1 MEQSA
6 PKTTRKLARVSSTKS
21 AAKSMAAG
29 KHKASAKP
37 SAKITPTAKAKPNSK
52 AKPKDEAKPKPKGS
66 GRRNSVATAREQ
78 LARLA
83 AALPEPR
90 CELDHGNAW
99 QLLIAT
105 ILSAQSTDAR
115 VNMVTPVLFR
125 RYPTPAALGA
135 AELPEV
141 EQLIHSTGFFRNK
154 AKAIVATSRAIA
166 ERHGGEVPRSL
177 EALLE
182 LQGVARKTANVVL
195 GTAYRLPTGI
205 VVDTHAGRVARRL
218 GITSEEDPAKVER
231 DLCAIVA
238 ETDWVDTGHRLVLHG
253 RYVCRAQQPDCGCCP
268 LQELC
273 PSAEHVALG
282 SVAERAE
289 RERARITAA
298 RPTV

>member
-1 MEQSA
+1 MA
-6 PKTTRKLARVSSTKS
+6 PATAKRARKLARANKS
-21 AAKSMAAG
+21 KTTSKG
-29 KHKASAKP
+29 KASAKV
-37 SAKITPTAKAKPNSK
+37 TT
-52 AKPKDEAKPKPKGS
+52 KPKASRNGKPALQTKAS
-66 GRRNSVATAREQ
+66 AREQ

-83 AALPEPR
+83 DAMPEPR
-90 CELDHGNAW
+90 CELDHRNAW

-115 VNMVTPVLFR
+115 VNMVTPELFR

-135 AELPEV
+135 AELPEI

-177 EALLE
+177 EALIE
-182 LQGVARKTANVVL
+182 LPGVARKTANVVL
-195 GTAYRLPTGI
+195 GTAYRLASGI

-218 GITSEEDPAKVER
+218 GLTREEDPAKVER
-231 DLCAIVA
+231 DLCAIVPEA
-238 ETDWVDTGHRLVLHG
+238 EWVDTGHRLVLHG

-268 LQELC
+268 VQELC

-282 SVAERAE
+282 SVAERGE
-289 RERARITAA
+289 RERARIAA
-298 RPTV
+298 VRP

>member
-1 MEQSA
+1 MATGRAA
-6 PKTTRKLARVSSTKS
+6 PKLARTS
-21 AAKSMAAG
+21 
-29 KHKASAKP
+29 
-37 SAKITPTAKAKPNSK
+37 N
-52 AKPKDEAKPKPKGS
+52 AKPKRKAQPKATAKPPGKPKPAAKP
-66 GRRNSVATAREQ
+66 RPKANAREQ

-83 AALPEPR
+83 QALPEPR
-90 CELDHGNAW
+90 CELDHANAW

-115 VNMVTPVLFR
+115 VNMVTPELFR
-125 RYPTPAALGA
+125 RYPAPAALGA

-141 EQLIHSTGFFRNK
+141 ERLIHSTGFFRNK

-177 EALLE
+177 EALVE

-195 GTAYRLPTGI
+195 GTAYRLATGI

-218 GITSEEDPAKVER
+218 GITREDDPAKVER
-231 DLCAIVA
+231 DLCAIVPEA
-238 ETDWVDTGHRLVLHG
+238 EWVDTGHRLVLHG

-268 LQELC
+268 VQELC

-282 SVAERAE
+282 NVAERGE
-289 RERARITAA
+289 RERARIAAA
-298 RPTV
+298 RPAI

>member
-1 MEQSA
+1 VKAKA
-6 PKTTRKLARVSSTKS
+6 P
-21 AAKSMAAG
+21 
-29 KHKASAKP
+29 AKP
-37 SAKITPTAKAKPNSK
+37 RA
-52 AKPKDEAKPKPKGS
+52 D
-66 GRRNSVATAREQ
+66 VREQ

-83 AALPEPR
+83 QALPEPR

-115 VNMVTPVLFR
+115 VNMVTPELFR

-141 EQLIHSTGFFRNK
+141 ERLIHSTGFFRNK
-154 AKAIVATSRAIA
+154 AKAIVATSRTIA

-177 EALLE
+177 DALIE

-195 GTAYRLPTGI
+195 GTAYRLATGI

-218 GITSEEDPAKVER
+218 GITREEDPAKVER
-231 DLCAIVA
+231 DLCAIA
-238 ETDWVDTGHRLVLHG
+238 PQADWVDLGHRLVLHG

-268 LQELC
+268 VQELC

-282 SVAERAE
+282 TIAERAE
-289 RERARITAA
+289 RERARIAA
-298 RPTV
+298 KHV